1 MLPTDYPKDIRRIF
15 GRKYFSQFIE
25 PEAMDEFRQ
34 AMQDTAVDA
43 VVTFNKG
50 IFNLVAEDQIER
62 SVERLVEGE
71 VIQSRIKGIDNHISI
86 FLTFPTGWRYRK
98 QYMKFHKASLDTIR
112 TAIGTRD

>member
-50 IFNLVAEDQIER
+50 IFNLVAEDPMER
-62 SVERLVEGE
+62 YVERLIEGE
-71 VIQSRIKGIDNHISI
+71 LIQSQIKGIDRHLPI

-98 QYMKFHKASLDTIR
+98 QYMKFRKASLDRIR
-112 TAIGTRD
+112 AAIATRD